1 MAKKKFEELLE
12 FLKTAKRVEATGFS
26 DEVQVKT
33 YLTEKEKL
41 IEDVAH
47 AIEELSAEQE
57 AEIGALKAQVG
68 GLAESLKKETK
79 TPEFSQEDM
88 LANIGK
94 LVSATFRKDFDQM
107 IQLGMTP
114 QNRGSSDQDWTDP
127 RSISFDKDHKRFVN
141 KDSLGSPLGGT
152 TDGQYVINTIYE
164 RELMKYAQKQ
174 SAMMGKVRTIP
185 MAGNTISWPTLDR
198 YNTHLYWHNN
208 PQGSGGNYKEAGKP
222 AFGPRVELTCQ
233 TLAGWIPWYDLFQ
246 DDIQVNVQIGQLFLE
261 MFTEQYGQ
269 EFDYQCL
276 FANAA
281 PFTGIFSATG
291 AREHVVSGAS
301 PTAVTLEDLTNAP
314 LKVPSIDRVNGMWIV
329 SEDFVSWLAAHK
341 NVIGDY
347 AWMSPIEGSRPGMI
361 AGKPYIEVPSMKSI
375 FDVTENERFAWF
387 GNPQDIWHGNRM
399 GVELR
404 TFRETES
411 SLLNGEEFIRFRKRD
426 GFKVVR
432 TDRSVFL
439 KTAAR
444 S

>member
-12 FLKTAKRVEATGFS
+12 SLKTAKRVEATGFS
-26 DEVQVKT
+26 DDTQVKA

-47 AIEELSAEQE
+47 AIEELSGEQE
-57 AEIGALKAQVG
+57 AEIGALKAQIT
-68 GLAESLKKETK
+68 GLVESLKKDTK

-107 IQLGMTP
+107 IALGMTP
-114 QNRGSSDQDWTDP
+114 QARGASDQEWTDP
-127 RSISFDKDHKRFVN
+127 RSIRFDKDHNRFVN
-141 KDSLGSPLGGT
+141 KDPVGSPFGGT

-185 MAGNTISWPTLDR
+185 MSGNTISWPTLDR
-198 YNTHLYWHNN
+198 FNTHLYWHTNTQGN
-208 PQGSGGNYKEAGKP
+208 PAYKEAGRP
-222 AFGPRVELTCQ
+222 SFGPRVELTCQ

-246 DDIQVNVQIGQLFLE
+246 DDIQVNVQIGTLFLE

-281 PFTGIFSATG
+281 PFTGIFAATG
-291 AREHVVSGAS
+291 AREHVVAGAS
-301 PTAVTLEDLTNAP
+301 PTAVSLEDLTQAP
-314 LKVPSIDRVNGMWIV
+314 LKVPAIDRVNGVWIV

-341 NVIGDY
+341 NALGDY
-347 AWMSPIEGSRPGMI
+347 AWMSPVEGGRPGMI
-361 AGKPYIEVPSMKSI
+361 AGKPYIEVPTMKSI

-387 GNPQDIWHGNRM
+387 GNLQDIWHGNRM

-404 TFRETES
+404 TFRETEA
-411 SLLNGEEFIRFRKRD
+411 SLLHGEEFIRFRKRD

-439 KTAAR
+439 KTSAR